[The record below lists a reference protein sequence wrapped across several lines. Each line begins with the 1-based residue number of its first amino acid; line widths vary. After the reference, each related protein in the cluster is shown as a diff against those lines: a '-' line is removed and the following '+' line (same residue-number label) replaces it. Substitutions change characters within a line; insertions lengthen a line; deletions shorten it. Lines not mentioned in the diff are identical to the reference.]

1 MENVTIDGLTF
12 KPFLKENEIL
22 ERTRLISI
30 EIAKKFKDQ
39 NPVFLCV
46 LNGSFFF
53 TAELLKHFKFDYEIA
68 FVRVKSYDGLSSS
81 NEIKEFIGLD
91 FEINDRPIVI
101 LEDIVESGLTTN
113 YLIRKMESERPKSIS
128 IATLLY
134 KPNKMKYKNLPIDY
148 VGFEITDEFVIGFG
162 LDYNGQARGL
172 REIYQK
178 IED

>member
-1 MENVTIDGLTF
+1 MDVITVDKLKFKLFINEPDILSRIEGLSEKLTF
-12 KPFLKENEIL
+12 DY
-22 ERTRLISI
+22 
-30 EIAKKFKDQ
+30 KDQ

-101 LEDIVESGLTTN
+101 LEDIVIYLLYYICFKN
-113 YLIRKMESERPKSIS
+113 YLKRIWIAGQTSHLTLCKSQ
-128 IATLLY
+128 
-134 KPNKMKYKNLPIDY
+134 KYVSSNLENLKTY
-148 VGFEITDEFVIGFG
+148 SNF
-162 LDYNGQARGL
+162 Q
-172 REIYQK
+172 
-178 IED
+178 

>member
-1 MENVTIDGLTF
+1 MDVITVDKLKFKLFINEPDILSRIEGLSEKLTF
-12 KPFLKENEIL
+12 DY
-22 ERTRLISI
+22 
-30 EIAKKFKDQ
+30 KDQ